1 MTELSTLS
9 RTAVG
14 PATKLVCRSL
24 PAFLVSAL
32 ALVAQS
38 PAGNW
43 TNAKGLAPGTE
54 VRVEVAG
61 QAATHGRLESVTDD
75 SIALT
80 SAKSQQT
87 FARQQIVRISQRK
100 AGHRAR
106 NALIGAGIGA
116 GAGLGVGL
124 AAGRCTQFC
133 IVSPGV
139 IRGALAAVGA
149 VVGGIVGAVFPTG
162 GWKEVYKK
170 A

>member
-1 MTELSTLS
+1 V
-9 RTAVG
+9 A
-14 PATKLVCRSL
+14 KLVCRAVISL
-24 PAFLVSAL
+24 FAAVA

-43 TNAKGLAPGTE
+43 SNARAVAPGTE
-54 VRVEVAG
+54 VRVEVTG
-61 QAATHGRLESVTDD
+61 QGATRGRLESVTDD
-75 SIALT
+75 SVVLT
-80 SAKSQQT
+80 TAQSQQT
-87 FARQQIVRISQRK
+87 FARQQIVKISQRK
-100 AGHRAR
+100 EGHRVR

-139 IRGALAAVGA
+139 IRGTLAAAGA
-149 VVGGIVGAVFPTG
+149 VLGAIVGVALPTG

-170 A
+170 V

>member
-1 MTELSTLS
+1 M
-9 RTAVG
+9 A
-14 PATKLVCRSL
+14 KLVCRAL
-24 PAFLVSAL
+24 PAFLVSAF
-32 ALVAQS
+32 ALVAQP

-43 TNAKGLAPGTE
+43 SNARALTPGTE

-61 QAATHGRLESVTDD
+61 QPAIRGRLENVTGDSVV
-75 SIALT
+75 LT
-80 SAKSQQT
+80 TAKNQQT

-100 AGHRAR
+100 DGHRAR
-106 NALIGAGIGA
+106 NVLIGAGIGA

-133 IVSPGV
+133 LVSPGV
-139 IRGALAAVGA
+139 IRGALAGAGA
-149 VVGGIVGAVFPTG
+149 VVGAIVGVVLPTG